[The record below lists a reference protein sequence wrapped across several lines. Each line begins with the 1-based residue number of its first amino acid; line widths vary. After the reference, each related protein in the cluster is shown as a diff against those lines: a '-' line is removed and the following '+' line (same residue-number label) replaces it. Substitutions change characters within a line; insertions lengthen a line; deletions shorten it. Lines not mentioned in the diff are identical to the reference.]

1 MFIVT
6 AKVNAARRALLLIV
20 LLLAAGTAVFA
31 LHRRDS
37 GTDTALP
44 PASTNEER
52 VAYLASLGW
61 EVDSEPLES
70 LRLTLPE
77 TLEEPYRSYN
87 DLQRRQGFDLTPWLG
102 KTVERCA
109 YRVTNYPDR
118 PEGCQIDLYIC
129 DGRVIAGDVL
139 CTGANGFID
148 TLTFPQ
154 AS

>member
-31 LHRRDS
+31 LHRRDN

-87 DLQRRQGFDLTPWLG
+87 DLQRRQGFDLTPCLG

-118 PEGCQIDLYIC
+118 PESCQIDLYIC

-139 CTGANGFID
+139 CAGANGFID